1 MSEERDDSGAPAGAA
16 EVEPQPAGDWA
27 TIETRAATEAWAAA
41 RGGVGALPTAGDP
54 RLGALS
60 ALEVAVALGMQRHR
74 EGGYFRETYR
84 SAITIETDAGRRPL
98 MTTIL
103 YLLTAAEPSRFHRL
117 RSDELWLYH
126 AGVPAELVV
135 LVPGAPEYHVVC
147 LTSPQVTIPGN
158 RWMGG
163 RVMPEDEADWGE
175 GRAPERRWTPD
186 RRATRELRWTLVSC
200 LVAPG
205 FDYEDFELGERAELL
220 RDYPRAKHAILALT

>member
-1 MSEERDDSGAPAGAA
+1 MSEERDDLGAPA
-16 EVEPQPAGDWA
+16 E
-27 TIETRAATEAWAAA
+27 AATVAGA
-41 RGGVGALPTAGDP
+41 RTLPTAGDP
-54 RLGALS
+54 RLETLS

-84 SAITIETDAGRRPL
+84 SHITIETEAGRRPL

-103 YLLTAAEPSRFHRL
+103 YLLTATEPSRFHRL
-117 RSDELWLYH
+117 RFDELWLYH
-126 AGVPAELVV
+126 AGAPAELVV
-135 LVPGAPEYHVVC
+135 LGKGAPEFHAVC
-147 LTSPQVTIPGN
+147 LSSPQTTIPAN

-163 RVMPEDEADWGE
+163 RVMPENEADWGG

-205 FDYEDFELGERAELL
+205 FEYEDFELGEREALL
-220 RDYPRAKHAILALT
+220 REFPRARKVIETLT